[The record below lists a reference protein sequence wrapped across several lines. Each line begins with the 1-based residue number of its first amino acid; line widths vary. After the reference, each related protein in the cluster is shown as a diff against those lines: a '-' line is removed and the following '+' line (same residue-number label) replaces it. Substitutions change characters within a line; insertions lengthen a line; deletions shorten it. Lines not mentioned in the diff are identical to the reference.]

1 MCSRKSSSDDLDGAA
16 DSELTDYEADAAA
29 SREAHALAVEE
40 DTGTSSAEQPPRQ
53 RTPASERS
61 RYKGDP
67 TLLADAL
74 APYATSRSFV
84 QYDECNNVAKAKID
98 PQKIKKLHPI
108 LNALREIHPKLT
120 FTKRTV
126 EAAISLLVDR
136 LGFGLKPEHK
146 ADFISTIAQ
155 RLRNALRVV
164 TQAEMKSPNA
174 AWVRELPWRCASD
187 ADGAAAP
194 SASSLPSLPA
204 EYTFGF
210 ESTEKRAWRLPAGR
224 QQVREYTGGIQAGT
238 HAMDTIVATWPDGM
252 MYEIT
257 DVTTQEWE
265 AMLQPRG
272 SHGGTRWPIMWE
284 SQHVVTR
291 HRLKIQCKEDRGL
304 LCVLTEQGN
313 QVLQVLVAGF
323 GDGEGETEQKKAAR
337 FLEDIAVLYAQDKIS
352 KADLYRTRDEMAKER
367 GVAVRRA
374 RGGTM
379 RSGRASPNVPAPI
392 GQGVPSDTVRD
403 TTPQPTTTVAGVK
416 RCHKTTKVNAV
427 AEPAVAALQAT
438 PASERATAKRDMR
451 RKKVSFND
459 GLRVEDAAQARSCA
473 ADVPAQAPQSS
484 GTTVGGHG
492 LDNGKVGYKC
502 ARTEPTFGQRV
513 PEQALE
519 EEMARQGLMNECDAD
534 ELIRRSL

>member
-16 DSELTDYEADAAA
+16 DSELTGYEADEAA
-29 SREAHALAVEE
+29 REAHALAVEE
-40 DTGTSSAEQPPRQ
+40 DTGTSSAEQPPKR

-67 TLLADAL
+67 ALLADAL
-74 APYATSRSFV
+74 APYATSRSLV

-146 ADFISTIAQ
+146 ADFVSTIAQ

-174 AWVRELPWRCASD
+174 GWVRELPWRCASD
-187 ADGAAAP
+187 ADGVENLGAAAS
-194 SASSLPSLPA
+194 SASSLPSLSA
-204 EYTFGF
+204 RAYTFGF
-210 ESTEKRAWRLPAGR
+210 DSTEKRAWRLPAGR
-224 QQVREYTGGIQAGT
+224 KQVREYTDDIKAGT
-238 HAMDTIVATWPDGM
+238 HAMDTIVAMWPDGM

-284 SQHVVTR
+284 SQHVITR
-291 HRLKIQCKEDRGL
+291 HHLKIHCKEDRGL

-323 GDGEGETEQKKAAR
+323 GDGEGEAEQTKAAR
-337 FLEDIAVLYAQDKIS
+337 FLEDIAILYAQDKIN
-352 KADLYRTRDEMAKER
+352 KADLHKTRDEMAKER

-379 RSGRASPNVPAPI
+379 RSGRASPKVPAST
-392 GQGVPSDTVRD
+392 GQGVPSKTVRD
-403 TTPQPTTTVAGVK
+403 TTPQPATTFAGVK
-416 RCHKTTKVNAV
+416 RCHK
-427 AEPAVAALQAT
+427 Q
-438 PASERATAKRDMR
+438 
-451 RKKVSFND
+451 
-459 GLRVEDAAQARSCA
+459 
-473 ADVPAQAPQSS
+473 
-484 GTTVGGHG
+484 
-492 LDNGKVGYKC
+492 
-502 ARTEPTFGQRV
+502 
-513 PEQALE
+513 
-519 EEMARQGLMNECDAD
+519 
-534 ELIRRSL
+534 

>member
-1 MCSRKSSSDDLDGAA
+1 MYSRKSSSDDFDGAA

-84 QYDECNNVAKAKID
+84 QYDECSNVAKAKID

-108 LNALREIHPKLT
+108 SNALREIHPKLT

-224 QQVREYTGGIQAGT
+224 QQVREYTGDIQAGT
-238 HAMDTIVATWPDGM
+238 RAMDTIVATWPDGM

-284 SQHVVTR
+284 SQHVATR
-291 HRLKIQCKEDRGL
+291 HRLQIQRKEDRGL

-313 QVLQVLVAGF
+313 QMLQVLVAGF
-323 GDGEGETEQKKAAR
+323 GDGEGETEQKTAAR
-337 FLEDIAVLYAQDKIS
+337 FLEDIAVLNAQDRIS

-416 RCHKTTKVNAV
+416 RCHKKQRSTPWQSLPSQRCKPLPRASGPRRSGICVGRRSRSTTGYAWRMLRKQGDVLHTSPRKHHKA
-427 AEPAVAALQAT
+427 
-438 PASERATAKRDMR
+438 RAPPWVDTG
-451 RKKVSFND
+451 STT
-459 GLRVEDAAQARSCA
+459 ARSVTSA
-473 ADVPAQAPQSS
+473 RGQSQHS
-484 GTTVGGHG
+484 V
-492 LDNGKVGYKC
+492 NGSQNK
-502 ARTEPTFGQRV
+502 
-513 PEQALE
+513 
-519 EEMARQGLMNECDAD
+519 
-534 ELIRRSL
+534 RSRKRWRAKGS